1 MKSNKNTI
9 RLISY
14 SLIALLLVLFLI
26 YKDAILGGK
35 EQQLKAGAARPNSV
49 LPVKAVVMK
58 AAPLTD
64 KLVAAGTVIAD
75 EQVSITAETSGRV
88 VSIHFEE
95 GTMVKKGDLLVS
107 INNSDLLAQI
117 ARNSYQVQLAG
128 EREQRQRSL
137 LQKQGISQQTYD
149 QALTELSTL
158 KAEGALLQ
166 AQLDKTLIKA
176 PFAGQLGLR
185 QISEGSYVSP
195 GMTIVS
201 LANTQPVKIEFSV
214 PERYAPFITKGSPI
228 SFSVENRTGSFEA
241 SVYAI
246 EPVVDQRTR
255 SLPMRARYAN
265 KENLVLPG
273 SFARVNINLTSNSD
287 ALQLLSEAI
296 IPEMGTNKVF
306 AYRNGKAMPVGVETG
321 LRTVSRIEIT
331 NGLVP
336 GDTIITTGMLQLR
349 PGMNVS
355 LTEID

>member
-14 SLIALLLVLFLI
+14 SLAALLLVLFLI
-26 YKDAILGGK
+26 YKDAIFGSK
-35 EQQLKAGAARPNSV
+35 ESAKKAPSGYANAV
-49 LPVKAVVMK
+49 LPVKATIMK

-64 KLVAAGTVIAD
+64 KLVAAGTVMAD
-75 EQVSITAETSGRV
+75 EQVSIAAETAGRV
-88 VSIHFEE
+88 VSLSFEE
-95 GTMVKKGDLLVS
+95 GAMVKKGDLLVT
-107 INNSDLLAQI
+107 INNSDLMAQI
-117 ARNSYQVQLAG
+117 ARNSYQVQLAE

-137 LQKQGISQQTYD
+137 LVKQGISQQTYD

-158 KAEGALLQ
+158 KAEAALLQ
-166 AQLDKTLIKA
+166 AQLDKTMIKA
-176 PFAGQLGLR
+176 PFNGQLGLR

-195 GMTIVS
+195 GMAIVS

-214 PERYAPFITKGSPI
+214 PERYAPFITKGSTI
-228 SFSVENRTGSFEA
+228 TFSVENRPGSFEA
-241 SVYAI
+241 TVYAI

-265 KENLVLPG
+265 TENLVLPG
-273 SFARVNINLTSNSD
+273 SFARIDIDLKSNKD
-287 ALQLLSEAI
+287 ALQLVSEAI
-296 IPEMGTNKVF
+296 IPEMGTNKVY
-306 AYRNGKAMPVGVETG
+306 AYRNGKATPVVVETG

-349 PGMNVS
+349 PGMNVT